1 MLIWLWYHT
10 DHTDHVHREPLW
22 FVCTDHDLY
31 DNYDNMIYDNCILT
45 ITGSWVIIHDC
56 FNDDTCA
63 ALEYKRLAWAAVGR
77 DEELVEDI
85 Q

>member
-1 MLIWLWYHT
+1 
-10 DHTDHVHREPLW
+10 
-22 FVCTDHDLY
+22 
-31 DNYDNMIYDNCILT
+31 MIYDNCILI
-45 ITGSWVIIHDC
+45 ITGSWVMIYDF
-56 FNDDTCA
+56 FNDETCA

>member
-1 MLIWLWYHT
+1 
-10 DHTDHVHREPLW
+10 
-22 FVCTDHDLY
+22 
-31 DNYDNMIYDNCILT
+31 MIYDDCISI

-56 FNDDTCA
+56 FNDDNGA